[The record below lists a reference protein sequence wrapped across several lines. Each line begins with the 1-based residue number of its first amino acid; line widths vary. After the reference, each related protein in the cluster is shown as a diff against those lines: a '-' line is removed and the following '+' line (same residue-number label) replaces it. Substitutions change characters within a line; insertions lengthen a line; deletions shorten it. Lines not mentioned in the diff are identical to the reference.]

1 MQEQSDVNFTHI
13 GKVIHKHRM
22 EMKITQQEL
31 ADLCG
36 LSYNTLRRIKTSEN
50 SINIDTAIR
59 IADVLKIPLDE
70 LVGRDGY
77 RMYSEADR
85 VTVTS
90 LESRLAEQ
98 AQTIESQKHTIS
110 LLEKD
115 IEGKSQLIDSHTKTI
130 YEQRRSIRRNDIFR
144 NCLLAAFVLAVF
156 VLWFVQI

>member
-1 MQEQSDVNFTHI
+1 MQEQSDVNLTHI
-13 GKVIHKHRM
+13 GQVINKHRL

-36 LSYNTLRRIKTSEN
+36 LSYNTLRRIKSSEN

-77 RMYSEADR
+77 RMFSEADR
-85 VTVTS
+85 VTVVS
-90 LESRLAEQ
+90 LESRLADQ
-98 AQTIESQKHTIS
+98 ARTIESQQHTIE

-115 IEGKSQLIDSHTKTI
+115 VAGNNRLISSQEATIEA
-130 YEQRRSIRRNDIFR
+130 QRKSIRRNDIFR
-144 NCLLAAFVLAVF
+144 NCLLGAFVLAVF